1 MAGKV
6 TKDTKIQKFINDVM
20 NYAESRVDWD
30 VNSNPIRTHAKVTMI
45 GASNEKYPASDK
57 RDDGTVIQSENYGAL
72 GKRGEPQP
80 SVNASNSTF
89 RHIDSQ
95 GGTVTAAA
103 LAQIFQSFAYNVTRY
118 RRVRMRVKG
127 TDGMANVEFGVKVAA
142 LKDSHRMNE
151 GSFKSQVNSS
161 PGINNLSP
169 GNALAE
175 QALDN
180 LIVRLRSIITSNTSS
195 GTYLTIAAC
204 HSSCHGSC
212 HGSRNRR

>member
-20 NYAESRVDWD
+20 NYAEGRVNWD
-30 VNSNPIRTHAKVTMI
+30 INSNPIRSHAKVTMF
-45 GASNEKYPASDK
+45 GAASEKYPAAGKTDSDA
-57 RDDGTVIQSENYGAL
+57 VIQSENYGAL
-72 GKRGEPQP
+72 GAKGEPQP
-80 SVNASNSTF
+80 SVNATNTAF
-89 RHIDSQ
+89 RHIESQ

-103 LAQIFQSFAYNVTRY
+103 LAQVFQSFAYNVTRY

-127 TDGMANVEFGVKVAA
+127 TDGMSNIEFGVSVAA
-142 LKDSHRMNE
+142 LKDSHRMSKNL
-151 GSFKSQVNSS
+151 FKVQVNTTTNIS
-161 PGINNLSP
+161 NLEP
-169 GNALAE
+169 GNPLAE

-180 LIVRLRSIITSNTSS
+180 LIAKLRTIITNNTTT